1 MTGKTKKIRVESIC
15 HSVDQKEGSLA
26 VLQNIDFYAEE
37 GEIVSILGPSGCG
50 KSTFLN
56 MLSGLY
62 DPNEGTILV
71 DEVVTE
77 AKDRIGRIG
86 YMQQKD
92 MLLPWRTVLDNV
104 VIGLEIKGV
113 SRNSARNMAISRLD
127 EFGLAGFENQYPF
140 VLSGGMRQRAAFLR
154 TMLMDSSVVLL
165 DEPFSSLDSIN
176 RMHLQSWLLEL
187 LNRYSF
193 SGRNSKTVILVTHDV
208 EEALFLSDRIY
219 VMSSRPGQIT
229 LVESVDFGRKII
241 TEMVNDPSF
250 VQMKSRLTSYLLD
263 EQVGKL
269 CLYLTAF

>member
-1 MTGKTKKIRVESIC
+1 MTGKTKKIRFESIC

-241 TEMVNDPSF
+241 TEMVNDTSF
-250 VQMKSRLTSYLLD
+250 VQMKSRLTSYLID

-269 CLYLTAF
+269 

>member
-26 VLQNIDFYAEE
+26 VLQNVDFYAEE

-62 DPNEGTILV
+62 DPDEGTILV
-71 DEVVTE
+71 DEVVTD

-187 LNRYSF
+187 LSRYSF

-229 LVESVDFGRKII
+229 LVETVNFGRKII

-250 VQMKSRLTSYLLD
+250 VQMKSRLTSYLID
-263 EQVGKL
+263 EQVGKP
-269 CLYLTAF
+269 